1 MTFAGLKRGVA
12 LAATTAAVFTGGCG
26 GDGDGTTVVVHS
38 MPDTPDV
45 SPGAMKG
52 LWLRAGSE
60 TRQTDGDG
68 EAKFAPLSGAVK
80 ICDLGTSPQPATKTQ
95 SCVDVTVEDG
105 QRIELRFSDLGLTL
119 EK

>member
-1 MTFAGLKRGVA
+1 MTFAALNKALA
-12 LAATTAAVFTGGCG
+12 LAAMAVAVFGGGCG
-26 GDGDGTTVVVHS
+26 GDDGTTVVVRS
-38 MPDTPDV
+38 LPDTPDV

-68 EAKFAPLSGAVK
+68 EAKFAPLSGAVT

>member
-1 MTFAGLKRGVA
+1 MTFAGLKRGLA
-12 LAATTAAVFTGGCG
+12 LAATTVAVLTGGCG
-26 GDGDGTTVVVHS
+26 GDDGTTVVVHS
-38 MPDTPDV
+38 LPDSPDV

-60 TRQTDGDG
+60 TLQTDGDG
-68 EAKFAPLSGAVK
+68 EVKFAPLSGAVT